1 MSNSTDGKSG
11 RENLPV
17 LIVEDDA
24 PLRGFLEF
32 SFVAK
37 QISCITAGTVDE
49 ACSLLKGTKIALL
62 LLDWGLDKS
71 AVPVLQLCRTLN
83 PLMPVIVMS
92 GGTLDVRKDPILAEA
107 DSLLQ
112 KPFHPAV
119 LTSQIESCLNDYALL
134 QCVQ

>member
-1 MSNSTDGKSG
+1 MSNSINEKSG

-32 SFVAK
+32 SFVSK

-49 ACSLLKGTKIALL
+49 ACSLLKRRQIALL

-71 AVPVLQLCRTLN
+71 AVEVLQLCRTLY

-92 GGTLDVRKDPILAEA
+92 GRTLDARTDPILAQA
-107 DSLLQ
+107 NSLLQ
-112 KPFHPAV
+112 KPFNTAV
-119 LTSQIESCLNDYALL
+119 LTSQIERLSAA
-134 QCVQ
+134 